1 MCLCEY
7 YYSTEDFILTIYKK
21 NNNMQQYN
29 KVLIK
34 MYLKNICTLKEAL
47 RFFFGKSNIKLNKR
61 EIVQSADLSEYTEH

>member
-1 MCLCEY
+1 MCLSEY

-34 MYLKNICTLKEAL
+34 IYLKNICTLKRL
-47 RFFFGKSNIKLNKR
+47 
-61 EIVQSADLSEYTEH
+61 